1 MPHFGV
7 MSDPDLRASMPRCEG
22 AILDPAYAP
31 DDRKHEYA
39 AAWKA
44 WAAVRPEAQWPLFLK
59 TLLGKTPPSPSAS
72 PPSAPRSA
80 SAAPLSGPSGSEP
93 CPPLPTDEGYWS
105 SLVSAAR
112 DSEWGPSLNV

>member
-7 MSDPDLRASMPRCEG
+7 MSDPDLRASMPRLEG

-31 DDRKHEYA
+31 DGRKHEYV

-44 WAAVRPEAQWPLFLK
+44 WAAVHPEAQWPSFLK
-59 TLLGKTPPSPSAS
+59 TLPSPSAS
-72 PPSAPRSA
+72 PASAPRSA

-112 DSEWGPSLNV
+112 DSGWEQNSSV